1 MKPFVQKRKKKKFH
15 AMILKETR
23 VWDSVVEVNGLKAE
37 LYMTGK
43 E

>member
-1 MKPFVQKRKKKKFH
+1 LFKKEKKKKFH

-23 VWDSVVEVNGLKAE
+23 VWDSEVGVNGLKAE